1 MLQGR
6 VLLVDDNEVNRI
18 VACAMLDHWSVSY
31 KCASD
36 GKEAVEKWQRLK
48 PDLILMD
55 IQMPICDGYKATK
68 RIRELERGNSRIPI
82 IALTASEESIERE
95 KCLKAGMDDFIN
107 KPFDQDDLYSKL
119 KQWLAN

>member
-1 MLQGR
+1 MLHGR
-6 VLLVDDNEVNRI
+6 ILIVDDNEVNQL

-36 GKEAVEKWQRLK
+36 GKEAVKIWQRLN

-68 RIRELERGNSRIPI
+68 QIRQLEQGDSRIPI
-82 IALTASEESIERE
+82 IAITASDEGIERD
-95 KCLKAGMDDFIN
+95 KCLMAGMDDFIN
-107 KPFDQDDLYSKL
+107 KPFDQEDLYTTL
-119 KQWLAN
+119 KKWLT